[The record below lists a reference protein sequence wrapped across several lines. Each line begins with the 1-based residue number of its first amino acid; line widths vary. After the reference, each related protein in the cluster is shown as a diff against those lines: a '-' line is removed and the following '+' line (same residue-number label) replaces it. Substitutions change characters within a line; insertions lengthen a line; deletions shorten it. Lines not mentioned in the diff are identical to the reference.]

1 MGANRQN
8 YHYQRIRAGEWAT
21 VSSHETLDNAM
32 ARYDRGTGRRRVV
45 KVVHEVVAIDDAIDP
60 PERVLRTEE
69 MRPVSDPPDTCRRV
83 ILRFGDD
90 GWRDS
95 EGFYWRA
102 EGSWYLSE
110 GSKARRHSVHP
121 THWAETEVKETA

>member
-1 MGANRQN
+1 VGANRQN
-8 YHYQRIRAGEWAT
+8 YHYQRIRAGVWTT
-21 VSSHETLDNAM
+21 VSSHETLANAM
-32 ARYDRGTGRRRVV
+32 ARYDNGTGRRRVV
-45 KVVHEVVAIDDAIDP
+45 KVVHEVVVIDEAKP
-60 PERVLRTEE
+60 PPRILKTED
-69 MRPVSDPPDTCRRV
+69 MRPASEPPDTSRRV

-102 EGSWYLSE
+102 EGAWYLSE

-121 THWAETEVKETA
+121 THWAELKAQEVT